1 MSGIVPPAAE
11 EFQSTR
17 PCGARQPRLVAQVDE
32 STVSIHAPV
41 RGATG
46 HLGAATVGPPVSI
59 HAPVRGA
66 TLAFVGQVAVVV
78 VSIHAP
84 VRGATAVVSACVA
97 SAAMFQSTRPCGA
110 RRFRPASS
118 RPARQRFNPRAR
130 AGRDMMG
137 RSRNSSVAVFQST
150 RPCGARHS
158 GGETVQRLRGVSI
171 HAPVRGAT
179 WAIGLDQQRFR
190 VSIHAPVRGATRS
203 LRRSRARTMFQ
214 STRPCGARRER
225 VVGVGRWLVVS
236 IHAPVRGATL
246 TFREPAVRAC
256 CFNPRARAGRDL
268 RLTCAGELQHEFQS
282 TRPCGARLVD
292 PDVAVCAFQFQST
305 RPCGARRLY
314 VRGDCVALRFQST
327 RPCGARPLRHEA
339 GKAVDRVSIHAPVRG
354 ATTPALAYCCEI
366 VFQST
371 RPCGAR
377 PYTDN
382 ASTWK
387 LAVSIHAPVRGAT
400 ASGAEDGRA
409 REVSIHAPVRG
420 ATHAPVSNSLRQK
433 RFNPRARAGRD
444 PAHLRARNPP
454 DQFQSTRP
462 CGARLRF
469 AARIAR
475 CEEFQST
482 RPCGARPPSYN
493 LLISMKK
500 TSYFS
505 ETCLL

>member
-179 WAIGLDQQRFR
+179 
-190 VSIHAPVRGATRS
+190 RS

-305 RPCGARRLY
+305 RPCGARLTRQSATRY
-314 VRGDCVALRFQST
+314 VRS
-327 RPCGARPLRHEA
+327 
-339 GKAVDRVSIHAPVRG
+339 VSIHAPVRG
-354 ATTPALAYCCEI
+354 ATQHTFVPGI
-366 VFQST
+366 HQTSFNP
-371 RPCGAR
+371 RAR
-377 PYTDN
+377 AGRDFGSPRGSPDAKSFN
-382 ASTWK
+382 PRARAGRDGRRSGRHGSDQGFNPR
-387 LAVSIHAPVRGAT
+387 ARAGRDVSIISPVCG
-400 ASGAEDGRA
+400 SCVCFNPRA
-409 REVSIHAPVRG
+409 RAGRDSV
-420 ATHAPVSNSLRQK
+420 NRQTSMPGK

-444 PAHLRARNPP
+444 
-454 DQFQSTRP
+454 RP
-462 CGARLRF
+462 
-469 AARIAR
+469 
-475 CEEFQST
+475 
-482 RPCGARPPSYN
+482 
-493 LLISMKK
+493 LI
-500 TSYFS
+500 TY
-505 ETCLL
+505 

>member
-1 MSGIVPPAAE
+1 
-11 EFQSTR
+11 
-17 PCGARQPRLVAQVDE
+17 
-32 STVSIHAPV
+32 
-41 RGATG
+41 
-46 HLGAATVGPPVSI
+46 
-59 HAPVRGA
+59 
-66 TLAFVGQVAVVV
+66 
-78 VSIHAP
+78 
-84 VRGATAVVSACVA
+84 
-97 SAAMFQSTRPCGA
+97 MFQSTRPCGA

-305 RPCGARRLY
+305 RPCGARRPRHWLTAARSCFNPRARAGRDERRQGLRRAGQVSIHAP
-314 VRGDCVALRFQST
+314 VRGATVHRQRFNLETGGFNPRARAGRDSLRSRRWASPRSFNPRARAGRDSRASQQLATSEAFQST
-327 RPCGARPLRHEA
+327 RPCGARPSTPSCQESTRPVSIHA
-339 GKAVDRVSIHAPVRG
+339 PVRGATSVRRADRQMRRVSIHAPVRG
-354 ATTPALAYCCEI
+354 ATPSRCCHHA
-366 VFQST
+366 T
-371 RPCGAR
+371 RRC
-377 PYTDN
+377 
-382 ASTWK
+382 
-387 LAVSIHAPVRGAT
+387 
-400 ASGAEDGRA
+400 
-409 REVSIHAPVRG
+409 
-420 ATHAPVSNSLRQK
+420 
-433 RFNPRARAGRD
+433 FNPRARAGRD
-444 PAHLRARNPP
+444 QPARCRLALAIKCFNPRARAGR
-454 DQFQSTRP
+454 DRP
-462 CGARLRF
+462 
-469 AARIAR
+469 
-475 CEEFQST
+475 
-482 RPCGARPPSYN
+482 
-493 LLISMKK
+493 LI
-500 TSYFS
+500 TY
-505 ETCLL
+505 